1 MSALSG
7 RGACGAPRRGGF
19 RSEGGA
25 VTTMVVF
32 PLAVVSFLLCAHAAL
47 VFHGRS
53 VVAAAAQDGLRAA
66 QIENG
71 TGADARQA
79 AAAILD
85 LAPGLKDRDI
95 AVVSEADT
103 ITVTVSARLDTV
115 IQGLFSD
122 ARSVASGPRE
132 RFYGEAERR

>member
-1 MSALSG
+1 
-7 RGACGAPRRGGF
+7 
-19 RSEGGA
+19 
-25 VTTMVVF
+25 MVVF

-79 AAAILD
+79 ATNILD
-85 LAPGLKDRDI
+85 LAPGLDNRNVG
-95 AVVSEADT
+95 VVSDGDT
-103 ITVTVSARLDTV
+103 ITVTVSAELDTV
-115 IQGLFSD
+115 VPGLFSD